1 MSIDSSNASSA
12 TVPSASRPG
21 DLPDDHPLRARIAEA
36 VHAVRDTTPLA
47 QSFTNFV
54 TINLVA
60 NAQLAVGGTAAMSY
74 LPDDVLDIAAICGAT
89 YINVGTLL
97 PFYKDAL
104 ADIAR
109 GLHDQGKPWVL
120 DPVADVLDI
129 AAICGATY
137 INVGTLLPFYKDA
150 LADIARGLHDQGKPW
165 VLDPV
170 AAGLGAT
177 RTAILES
184 FRDVPPTVVRGNASE
199 IIVLDRMWELSD
211 MTADAGEPTTRPAG
225 VESADEVESAMPAA
239 RRIARHLAA
248 HSNDGQGAV
257 AVSGA
262 VDFVTDGTR
271 DYRLPGG
278 SALMTKITGAGC
290 SLGGVVGTYL
300 AVAVAVSGAV
310 DFVTDGTRD
319 YRLPG
324 GSALMT
330 KITGAG
336 CSLGGVVGTYLAVAN
351 PLTAAMAASL
361 HFNRAGEIAEAAAHG
376 PGSFQ
381 TEFLDALWNVTAEQ
395 IAVR

>member
-1 MSIDSSNASSA
+1 
-12 TVPSASRPG
+12 
-21 DLPDDHPLRARIAEA
+21 
-36 VHAVRDTTPLA
+36 
-47 QSFTNFV
+47 
-54 TINLVA
+54 
-60 NAQLAVGGTAAMSY
+60 MSY
-74 LPDDVLDIAAICGAT
+74 LPD
-89 YINVGTLL
+89 
-97 PFYKDAL
+97 
-104 ADIAR
+104 
-109 GLHDQGKPWVL
+109 
-120 DPVADVLDI
+120 DVLDI

-300 AVAVAVSGAV
+300 AVA
-310 DFVTDGTRD
+310 D
-319 YRLPG
+319 
-324 GSALMT
+324 
-330 KITGAG
+330 
-336 CSLGGVVGTYLAVAN
+336 

-395 IAVR
+395 IAESTIL

>member
-1 MSIDSSNASSA
+1 MSIDSSMASAVTS
-12 TVPSASRPG
+12 TSQTG
-21 DLPDDHPLRARIAEA
+21 NLPAGHPLRMRIADA
-36 VHAVRDTTPLA
+36 VHAVRSTTPLA

-60 NAQLAVGGTAAMSY
+60 NAQLAAGGTAAMSY
-74 LPDDVLDIAAICGAT
+74 LPD
-89 YINVGTLL
+89 
-97 PFYKDAL
+97 
-104 ADIAR
+104 
-109 GLHDQGKPWVL
+109 
-120 DPVADVLDI
+120 DVLDI

-184 FRDVPPTVVRGNASE
+184 FRDVPPTIVRGNASE
-199 IIVLDRMWELSD
+199 IIVLDRMWGL
-211 MTADAGEPTTRPAG
+211 ADADAAADDGTRPAG
-225 VESADEVESAMPAA
+225 VESADEVESAIPAA
-239 RRIARHLAA
+239 RRLARHLAA
-248 HSNDGQGAV
+248 HSPNGQGAV

-262 VDFVTDGTR
+262 VDFVTDGTH

-300 AVAVAVSGAV
+300 AVA
-310 DFVTDGTRD
+310 D
-319 YRLPG
+319 
-324 GSALMT
+324 
-330 KITGAG
+330 
-336 CSLGGVVGTYLAVAN
+336 

-395 IAVR
+395 IAKSAILQ

>member
-1 MSIDSSNASSA
+1 MSIDSPMASAVTS
-12 TVPSASRPG
+12 TSQTG
-21 DLPDDHPLRARIAEA
+21 NLPAGHPLRMRIADA
-36 VHAVRDTTPLA
+36 VHAVRSTTPLA

-60 NAQLAVGGTAAMSY
+60 NAQLAAGGTAAMSY

-104 ADIAR
+104 ADIA
-109 GLHDQGKPWVL
+109 H
-120 DPVADVLDI
+120 
-129 AAICGATY
+129 
-137 INVGTLLPFYKDA
+137 
-150 LADIARGLHDQGKPW
+150 GLHDQGKPW

-184 FRDVPPTVVRGNASE
+184 FRDVPPTIVRGNASE
-199 IIVLDRMWELSD
+199 IIVLDRMWGL
-211 MTADAGEPTTRPAG
+211 ADADGADTDGTTRPAG

-262 VDFVTDGTR
+262 VAFVTDGTH

-300 AVAVAVSGAV
+300 AVA
-310 DFVTDGTRD
+310 D
-319 YRLPG
+319 
-324 GSALMT
+324 
-330 KITGAG
+330 
-336 CSLGGVVGTYLAVAN
+336 

-395 IAVR
+395 IADSTILQ

>member
-1 MSIDSSNASSA
+1 MSIDSSMASSA
-12 TVPSASRPG
+12 TSTPRTGNLSA
-21 DLPDDHPLRARIAEA
+21 DHPLRTRIADA
-36 VHAVRDTTPLA
+36 VHAVRSTTPLA

-60 NAQLAVGGTAAMSY
+60 NAQLAAGGTAAMSY
-74 LPDDVLDIAAICGAT
+74 LPD
-89 YINVGTLL
+89 
-97 PFYKDAL
+97 
-104 ADIAR
+104 
-109 GLHDQGKPWVL
+109 
-120 DPVADVLDI
+120 DVLDI

-184 FRDVPPTVVRGNASE
+184 FRDVPPTIVRGNASE
-199 IIVLDRMWELSD
+199 IIVLDRMWGLTD
-211 MTADAGEPTTRPAG
+211 TDAAADDGTRPAG
-225 VESADEVESAMPAA
+225 VESVDEVDSAIPAA
-239 RRIARHLAA
+239 RRLARHLAA
-248 HSNDGQGAV
+248 HSPNGQGAV

-262 VDFVTDGTR
+262 VDFVTDGTH

-300 AVAVAVSGAV
+300 AVA
-310 DFVTDGTRD
+310 D
-319 YRLPG
+319 
-324 GSALMT
+324 
-330 KITGAG
+330 
-336 CSLGGVVGTYLAVAN
+336 

-361 HFNRAGEIAEAAAHG
+361 HFNRPGGIARAAAPG

-395 IAVR
+395 IADSTILQ

>member
-74 LPDDVLDIAAICGAT
+74 LPD
-89 YINVGTLL
+89 
-97 PFYKDAL
+97 
-104 ADIAR
+104 
-109 GLHDQGKPWVL
+109 
-120 DPVADVLDI
+120 DVLDI

-262 VDFVTDGTR
+262 VDFVTDGTH

-300 AVAVAVSGAV
+300 AVA
-310 DFVTDGTRD
+310 D
-319 YRLPG
+319 
-324 GSALMT
+324 
-330 KITGAG
+330 
-336 CSLGGVVGTYLAVAN
+336 

-395 IAVR
+395 IAESTILQ

>member
-1 MSIDSSNASSA
+1 MSIDSSVASSA
-12 TVPSASRPG
+12 ASASAFDGAQPG
-21 DLPDDHPLRARIAEA
+21 NLPSDHPLRTRIADA
-36 VHAVRDTTPLA
+36 VRTVRDTTPLA

-104 ADIAR
+104 TDIAQ
-109 GLHDQGKPWVL
+109 GLHE
-120 DPVADVLDI
+120 
-129 AAICGATY
+129 
-137 INVGTLLPFYKDA
+137 
-150 LADIARGLHDQGKPW
+150 QGKPW

-199 IIVLDRMWELSD
+199 IIVLDRMWGLTD
-211 MTADAGEPTTRPAG
+211 TDAAADDGTRPAG
-225 VESADEVESAMPAA
+225 VESVDEVDSAIPAA

-248 HSNDGQGAV
+248 HSPNGQGAV

-262 VDFVTDGTR
+262 IDFITDGTH

-300 AVAVAVSGAV
+300 AVA
-310 DFVTDGTRD
+310 D
-319 YRLPG
+319 
-324 GSALMT
+324 
-330 KITGAG
+330 
-336 CSLGGVVGTYLAVAN
+336 

-395 IAVR
+395 IAESAILQ

>member
-1 MSIDSSNASSA
+1 MSIDSSMASAVTS
-12 TVPSASRPG
+12 TSQTG
-21 DLPDDHPLRARIAEA
+21 NLPAGHPLRTRIADA
-36 VHAVRDTTPLA
+36 VHAVRSTTPLA

-60 NAQLAVGGTAAMSY
+60 NAQLAAGGTAAMSY
-74 LPDDVLDIAAICGAT
+74 LPD
-89 YINVGTLL
+89 
-97 PFYKDAL
+97 
-104 ADIAR
+104 
-109 GLHDQGKPWVL
+109 
-120 DPVADVLDI
+120 DVLDI

-184 FRDVPPTVVRGNASE
+184 FRDVPPTIVRGNASE
-199 IIVLDRMWELSD
+199 IIVLDRMWGLTD
-211 MTADAGEPTTRPAG
+211 TDAAADDGTRPAG
-225 VESADEVESAMPAA
+225 VESVDEVDSAIPAA
-239 RRIARHLAA
+239 RRLARHLAA
-248 HSNDGQGAV
+248 HSPNGQGAV

-262 VDFVTDGTR
+262 VDFVTDGTH

-300 AVAVAVSGAV
+300 AVA
-310 DFVTDGTRD
+310 D
-319 YRLPG
+319 
-324 GSALMT
+324 
-330 KITGAG
+330 
-336 CSLGGVVGTYLAVAN
+336 

-395 IAVR
+395 IADSTILQ

>member
-1 MSIDSSNASSA
+1 MSIDSSMVSA
-12 TVPSASRPG
+12 VTSTSQTG
-21 DLPDDHPLRARIAEA
+21 NLPAGHPLRTRIADA
-36 VHAVRDTTPLA
+36 VHAVRSTTPLA

-60 NAQLAVGGTAAMSY
+60 NAQLAAGGTAAMSY
-74 LPDDVLDIAAICGAT
+74 LPD
-89 YINVGTLL
+89 
-97 PFYKDAL
+97 
-104 ADIAR
+104 
-109 GLHDQGKPWVL
+109 
-120 DPVADVLDI
+120 DVLDI

-184 FRDVPPTVVRGNASE
+184 FRDVPPTIVRGNASE
-199 IIVLDRMWELSD
+199 IIVLDRMWGLTD
-211 MTADAGEPTTRPAG
+211 TDAAADDGTRPAG
-225 VESADEVESAMPAA
+225 VESVDEVDSAIPAA
-239 RRIARHLAA
+239 RRLARHLAA
-248 HSNDGQGAV
+248 HSPNGQGAV

-262 VDFVTDGTR
+262 IDFITDGTH

-300 AVAVAVSGAV
+300 AVA
-310 DFVTDGTRD
+310 D
-319 YRLPG
+319 
-324 GSALMT
+324 
-330 KITGAG
+330 
-336 CSLGGVVGTYLAVAN
+336 

-395 IAVR
+395 IAESAILQ

>member
-1 MSIDSSNASSA
+1 MSIDSSNASSTTSASSA
-12 TVPSASRPG
+12 TVPSATRPG
-21 DLPDDHPLRARIAEA
+21 DLPDDHPLRTRIADA
-36 VHAVRDTTPLA
+36 VHTVRSTTPLA

-60 NAQLAVGGTAAMSY
+60 NAQLAVGGTAAMSF
-74 LPDDVLDIAAICGAT
+74 LPD
-89 YINVGTLL
+89 
-97 PFYKDAL
+97 
-104 ADIAR
+104 
-109 GLHDQGKPWVL
+109 
-120 DPVADVLDI
+120 DVLDI

-199 IIVLDRMWELSD
+199 IIVLDRMWGL
-211 MTADAGEPTTRPAG
+211 ADADATEEEATRPAG
-225 VESADEVESAMPAA
+225 VESVDEVDSAIPAA
-239 RRIARHLAA
+239 RRLARHLAA
-248 HSNDGQGAV
+248 HSPNGQGAV

-262 VDFVTDGTR
+262 IDFVTDGTH

-300 AVAVAVSGAV
+300 AVA
-310 DFVTDGTRD
+310 D
-319 YRLPG
+319 
-324 GSALMT
+324 
-330 KITGAG
+330 
-336 CSLGGVVGTYLAVAN
+336 

-395 IAVR
+395 IAESAILQ

>member
-120 DPVADVLDI
+120 DPVA
-129 AAICGATY
+129 
-137 INVGTLLPFYKDA
+137 
-150 LADIARGLHDQGKPW
+150 
-165 VLDPV
+165 
-170 AAGLGAT
+170 AGLGAT

-184 FRDVPPTVVRGNASE
+184 FRDVPPTVVRGNANE

-300 AVAVAVSGAV
+300 AVA
-310 DFVTDGTRD
+310 D
-319 YRLPG
+319 
-324 GSALMT
+324 
-330 KITGAG
+330 
-336 CSLGGVVGTYLAVAN
+336 

-395 IAVR
+395 IAESAILQ

>member
-74 LPDDVLDIAAICGAT
+74 LPD
-89 YINVGTLL
+89 
-97 PFYKDAL
+97 
-104 ADIAR
+104 
-109 GLHDQGKPWVL
+109 
-120 DPVADVLDI
+120 DVLDI

-271 DYRLPGG
+271 GYRLPGG

-300 AVAVAVSGAV
+300 AVA
-310 DFVTDGTRD
+310 D
-319 YRLPG
+319 
-324 GSALMT
+324 
-330 KITGAG
+330 
-336 CSLGGVVGTYLAVAN
+336 

-395 IAVR
+395 IAESTILQ

>member
-74 LPDDVLDIAAICGAT
+74 LPD
-89 YINVGTLL
+89 
-97 PFYKDAL
+97 
-104 ADIAR
+104 
-109 GLHDQGKPWVL
+109 
-120 DPVADVLDI
+120 DVLDI

-300 AVAVAVSGAV
+300 AVA
-310 DFVTDGTRD
+310 D
-319 YRLPG
+319 
-324 GSALMT
+324 
-330 KITGAG
+330 
-336 CSLGGVVGTYLAVAN
+336 

-395 IAVR
+395 IAESTILQ

>member
-1 MSIDSSNASSA
+1 MSIDSSMASAVTS
-12 TVPSASRPG
+12 TSQTG
-21 DLPDDHPLRARIAEA
+21 NLPAGHPLRTRIADA

-60 NAQLAVGGTAAMSY
+60 NAQLAAGGTAAMSY

-109 GLHDQGKPWVL
+109 GLHE
-120 DPVADVLDI
+120 
-129 AAICGATY
+129 
-137 INVGTLLPFYKDA
+137 
-150 LADIARGLHDQGKPW
+150 QGKPW

-184 FRDVPPTVVRGNASE
+184 FRDVPPTIVRGNASE
-199 IIVLDRMWELSD
+199 IIVLDRMWGL
-211 MTADAGEPTTRPAG
+211 ADADAAADDGTRPAG
-225 VESADEVESAMPAA
+225 VESVDEVDSAIPAA
-239 RRIARHLAA
+239 RRLARHLAA
-248 HSNDGQGAV
+248 HSPNGQGAV

-262 VDFVTDGTR
+262 VDFVTDGTH

-300 AVAVAVSGAV
+300 AVA
-310 DFVTDGTRD
+310 D
-319 YRLPG
+319 
-324 GSALMT
+324 
-330 KITGAG
+330 
-336 CSLGGVVGTYLAVAN
+336 

-395 IAVR
+395 IADSTILQ

>member
-1 MSIDSSNASSA
+1 MSIDSSVASSA
-12 TVPSASRPG
+12 ASASAFDGAQPG
-21 DLPDDHPLRARIAEA
+21 NLPSDHPLRTRIADA
-36 VHAVRDTTPLA
+36 VRAVRDTTPLA

-60 NAQLAVGGTAAMSY
+60 NAQLAVGGTAAMSF

-104 ADIAR
+104 TDIAQ
-109 GLHDQGKPWVL
+109 GLHEQGE
-120 DPVADVLDI
+120 
-129 AAICGATY
+129 
-137 INVGTLLPFYKDA
+137 
-150 LADIARGLHDQGKPW
+150 PW

-199 IIVLDRMWELSD
+199 IIVLDRMWGL
-211 MTADAGEPTTRPAG
+211 ADADAAADDGTRPAG
-225 VESADEVESAMPAA
+225 VESVDEVDSAIPAA
-239 RRIARHLAA
+239 RRLARHLAA
-248 HSNDGQGAV
+248 HSPNGQGAV

-262 VDFVTDGTR
+262 IDFVTDGTH

-300 AVAVAVSGAV
+300 AVA
-310 DFVTDGTRD
+310 D
-319 YRLPG
+319 
-324 GSALMT
+324 
-330 KITGAG
+330 
-336 CSLGGVVGTYLAVAN
+336 

-395 IAVR
+395 IADSTILQ

>member
-12 TVPSASRPG
+12 TVPSATRPG
-21 DLPDDHPLRARIAEA
+21 DLPDDHPLRTRIADA
-36 VHAVRDTTPLA
+36 VHAVRSTTPLA

-60 NAQLAVGGTAAMSY
+60 NAQLAAGGTAAMSY
-74 LPDDVLDIAAICGAT
+74 LPD
-89 YINVGTLL
+89 
-97 PFYKDAL
+97 
-104 ADIAR
+104 
-109 GLHDQGKPWVL
+109 
-120 DPVADVLDI
+120 DVLDI

-199 IIVLDRMWELSD
+199 IIVLDRMWGL
-211 MTADAGEPTTRPAG
+211 ADADAAGTEDETTRPAG

-248 HSNDGQGAV
+248 HSTNGQGAV

-262 VDFVTDGTR
+262 VDFVTDGTH

-300 AVAVAVSGAV
+300 AVA
-310 DFVTDGTRD
+310 D
-319 YRLPG
+319 
-324 GSALMT
+324 
-330 KITGAG
+330 
-336 CSLGGVVGTYLAVAN
+336 

-381 TEFLDALWNVTAEQ
+381 TEFLDTL
-395 IAVR
+395 

>member
-120 DPVADVLDI
+120 DPVA
-129 AAICGATY
+129 
-137 INVGTLLPFYKDA
+137 
-150 LADIARGLHDQGKPW
+150 
-165 VLDPV
+165 
-170 AAGLGAT
+170 AGLGAT

-199 IIVLDRMWELSD
+199 IIVLDRMWGL
-211 MTADAGEPTTRPAG
+211 ADADATEEEATRPAG
-225 VESADEVESAMPAA
+225 VESVDEVDSAIPAA
-239 RRIARHLAA
+239 RRIARHLAT
-248 HSNDGQGAV
+248 HSPNGQGAV

-262 VDFVTDGTR
+262 VDFVTDGTHG
-271 DYRLPGG
+271 YRLPGG

-300 AVAVAVSGAV
+300 AVA
-310 DFVTDGTRD
+310 D
-319 YRLPG
+319 
-324 GSALMT
+324 
-330 KITGAG
+330 
-336 CSLGGVVGTYLAVAN
+336 

-395 IAVR
+395 IAESAILQ

>member
-74 LPDDVLDIAAICGAT
+74 LPDDVLDIAAT
-89 YINVGTLL
+89 
-97 PFYKDAL
+97 
-104 ADIAR
+104 
-109 GLHDQGKPWVL
+109 
-120 DPVADVLDI
+120 
-129 AAICGATY
+129 CGATY

-300 AVAVAVSGAV
+300 AVA
-310 DFVTDGTRD
+310 D
-319 YRLPG
+319 
-324 GSALMT
+324 
-330 KITGAG
+330 
-336 CSLGGVVGTYLAVAN
+336 

-395 IAVR
+395 IAESTILQ

>member
-1 MSIDSSNASSA
+1 MSIDSSVASSA
-12 TVPSASRPG
+12 ASASAFDGAQPG
-21 DLPDDHPLRARIAEA
+21 NLPSDHPLRTRIADA
-36 VHAVRDTTPLA
+36 VRAVRDTTPLA

-60 NAQLAVGGTAAMSY
+60 NAQLAAGGTAAMSY

-104 ADIAR
+104 ADIA
-109 GLHDQGKPWVL
+109 H
-120 DPVADVLDI
+120 
-129 AAICGATY
+129 
-137 INVGTLLPFYKDA
+137 
-150 LADIARGLHDQGKPW
+150 GLHDQGKPW

-199 IIVLDRMWELSD
+199 IIVLDRMWGL
-211 MTADAGEPTTRPAG
+211 ADADAAADDGTRPAG
-225 VESADEVESAMPAA
+225 VESVDEVDSAIPAA
-239 RRIARHLAA
+239 RRLARHLAA
-248 HSNDGQGAV
+248 HSPNGQGAV

-262 VDFVTDGTR
+262 VDFVTDGTH
-271 DYRLPGG
+271 
-278 SALMTKITGAGC
+278 
-290 SLGGVVGTYL
+290 
-300 AVAVAVSGAV
+300 
-310 DFVTDGTRD
+310 D

-395 IAVR
+395 IADSAILQ